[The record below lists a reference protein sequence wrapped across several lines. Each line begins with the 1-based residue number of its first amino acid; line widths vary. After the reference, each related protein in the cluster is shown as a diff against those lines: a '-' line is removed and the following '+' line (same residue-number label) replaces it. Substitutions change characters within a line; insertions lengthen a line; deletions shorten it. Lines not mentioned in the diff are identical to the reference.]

1 MCNVYTYHSTN
12 NFLSDA
18 TTAHWNSNS
27 KSSRIVGLRSI
38 KTEPFDARNSSSVCN
53 SKSNLSGDS
62 KIKEVETVGKGKMQ
76 GFYFFDRSNSTLNF
90 T

>member
-1 MCNVYTYHSTN
+1 MCNVNTYHSTN

-53 SKSNLSGDS
+53 SKSNMSGIS
-62 KIKEVETVGKGKMQ
+62 KTKETETVGKGETR
-76 GFYFFDRSNSTLNF
+76 GLIFF
-90 T
+90 